1 MAGMALILNA
11 LCMNASNCEP
21 PNGTMPINYDV
32 VRNGSVLIESESAKE
47 VMLTN
52 LAKELRG
59 KTLRVTTLRD
69 PPLSY
74 TVKKNNVTV
83 GKGIS
88 FDFLD
93 FLCEKFDFKYE
104 IIMPEYNIL
113 GSSNDTAGSILEMM
127 SKNVSNQFIKRKF
140 VKLIT
145 EFSI

>member
-21 PNGTMPINYDV
+21 PNGTVPMNYDV
-32 VRNGSVLIESESAKE
+32 VMNGSVLIESESAKE
-47 VMLTN
+47 VMLAN

-74 TVKKNNVTV
+74 TVKENNVTV

-127 SKNVSNQFIKRKF
+127 SKNVSKQFINEKV
-140 VKLIT
+140 VKLIKI
-145 EFSI
+145 FN

>member
-21 PNGTMPINYDV
+21 PNGTVTLNYDV
-32 VRNGSVLIESESAKE
+32 VMNGSVLIESESAKQ

-74 TVKKNNVTV
+74 TVRENNVTV

-88 FDFLD
+88 FEFLD
-93 FLCEKFDFKYE
+93 FLVEKFDFKYE
-104 IIMPEYNIL
+104 IILPQYNIL

-127 SKNVSNQFIKRKF
+127 SKNVSYYKW
-140 VKLIT
+140 
-145 EFSI
+145 SICDC

>member
-21 PNGTMPINYDV
+21 PNSTMQISYEV
-32 VRNGSVLIESESAKE
+32 VKNNSVLIESESAKE
-47 VMLTN
+47 LMLAN

-74 TVKKNNVTV
+74 TVIENNVTV

-93 FLCEKFDFKYE
+93 FLVEKFDFKYE
-104 IIMPEYNIL
+104 IILPKYNIL
-113 GSSNDTAGSILEMM
+113 GSSNDIEGSILEMM
-127 SKNVSNQFIKRKF
+127 TKNVSYN
-140 VKLIT
+140 
-145 EFSI
+145 